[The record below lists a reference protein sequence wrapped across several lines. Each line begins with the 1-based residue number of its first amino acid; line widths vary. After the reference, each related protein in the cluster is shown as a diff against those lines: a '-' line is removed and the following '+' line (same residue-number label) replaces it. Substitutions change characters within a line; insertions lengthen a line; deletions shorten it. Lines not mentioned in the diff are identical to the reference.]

1 MKKVIIFDLDG
12 TLLNTLNSIAF
23 FGNTALEKFN
33 FPTLKV
39 SDYPQ
44 FIGKGAPYLIEKLYE
59 YVGGDPDKYEEFFD
73 AAMQIY
79 NEYGNKNIVPY
90 DDIDKMLD
98 ALRKKGVKCA
108 VLSNKP
114 HNITVEVCSK
124 HFDGKFEC
132 VYGQRK
138 GVAKKPDPYMIYEI
152 LKEIDASA
160 NDCIYCGDS
169 EVDVITAKNANVFM
183 AGAAWGFYGDK
194 PFENADAI
202 LQSPLDILNY
212 LD

>member
-23 FGNTALEKFN
+23 FGNTALKKYN
-33 FPTLKV
+33 LPTLDV

-59 YVGGDPDKYEEFFD
+59 YVNGDPERFNEFFND
-73 AAMQIY
+73 AMEIY

-90 DDIDKMLD
+90 DGIDNLLT
-98 ALRKKGVKCA
+98 ALNEKGIKCA

-114 HNITVEVCSK
+114 HNITVEVCEK

-132 VYGQRK
+132 VYGHRES
-138 GVAKKPDPYMIYEI
+138 VAKKPDPFMIHEI
-152 LKEIDASA
+152 LKEIGA
-160 NDCIYCGDS
+160 NADECIYCGDS
-169 EVDVITAKNANVFM
+169 DVDVITAKNANVFM

-194 PFENADAI
+194 PFADADAV
-202 LQSPLDILNY
+202 LYNPTDIYKY
-212 LD
+212 L